1 VANASGVGSAAK
13 NIVSLMGP
21 ESMNVIIQ
29 NGPGASECIAQY
41 IAQHIAQYIAQ
52 FMAQYI
58 VELMQTKRVLANT
71 RPSILLDHYAGRPS
85 DVDAINAT
93 AVDLSHQPCIPTPLN
108 EILTA
113 VIRQRRVRFRFA
125 VITKRV
131 T

>member
-1 VANASGVGSAAK
+1 
-13 NIVSLMGP
+13 MGP
-21 ESMNVIIQ
+21 ESTNMIIQ
-29 NGPGASECIAQY
+29 NRPGTGER
-41 IAQHIAQYIAQ
+41 IAQYIAQ
-52 FMAQYI
+52 FMAQFI

-93 AVDLSHQPCIPTPLN
+93 AVDLGHQPGIPTPFN